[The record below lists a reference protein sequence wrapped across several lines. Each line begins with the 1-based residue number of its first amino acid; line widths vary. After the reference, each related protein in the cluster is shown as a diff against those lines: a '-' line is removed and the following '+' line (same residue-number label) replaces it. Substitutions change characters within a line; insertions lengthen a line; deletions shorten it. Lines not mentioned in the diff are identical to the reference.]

1 MKDKAVTY
9 LWSDA
14 WLLLAI
20 LYASREEE
28 GGASLERVTAA
39 GDYINHAI
47 FTGDELAGGLSRLA
61 ASGCIKEKRGL
72 FSVTNKV
79 LQAYEK
85 THTPRRHVYKELEDM
100 VRFLNIQPDNNS

>member
-1 MKDKAVTY
+1 MSGNAVTY

-20 LYASREEE
+20 LYASREE
-28 GGASLERVTAA
+28 GGASLDQVTAA

-47 FTGDELAGGLSRLA
+47 FTTDELEGGLGRLSAGGF
-61 ASGCIKEKRGL
+61 IKEKKGL

-79 LQAYEK
+79 LQAYQK
-85 THTPRRHVYKELEDM
+85 TTTPRRQVYKELEDM
-100 VRFLNIQPDNNS
+100 ERFLNIQPNRKR